1 MAYIFD
7 PIQNT
12 FIDDEDTSL
21 GNKLALNTDEFQKL
35 LDIPGVF
42 KASDAPQPPVRP
54 DVQEIELFNRF
65 NRENPE
71 KKTEGGNKLQSKEF
85 LLADATTEMDQA
97 PDSFL
102 RPKRFDIIEGKEL
115 PAETLEDF
123 DVAFRKPNAKGGR
136 VNLQAGTNV
145 MTLNPVFP
153 EKSTNFMLDEP
164 KLIDVPGGFIL
175 PAGISLGAKRLS
187 DIFFS

>member
-21 GNKLALNTDEFQKL
+21 GNKLQLNE
-35 LDIPGVF
+35 V
-42 KASDAPQPPVRP
+42 
-54 DVQEIELFNRF
+54 
-65 NRENPE
+65 
-71 KKTEGGNKLQSKEF
+71 

-136 VNLQAGTNV
+136 VNLNTGSG
-145 MTLNPVFP
+145 LP
-153 EKSTNFMLDEP
+153 EAT
-164 KLIDVPGGFIL
+164 GL
-175 PAGISLGAKRLS
+175 P
-187 DIFFS
+187 

>member
-65 NRENPE
+65 NR
-71 KKTEGGNKLQSKEF
+71 KQSSRNNRRGF
-85 LLADATTEMDQA
+85 CT
-97 PDSFL
+97 S
-102 RPKRFDIIEGKEL
+102 
-115 PAETLEDF
+115 
-123 DVAFRKPNAKGGR
+123 
-136 VNLQAGTNV
+136 NL
-145 MTLNPVFP
+145 
-153 EKSTNFMLDEP
+153 
-164 KLIDVPGGFIL
+164 
-175 PAGISLGAKRLS
+175 ISH
-187 DIFFS
+187 

>member
-115 PAETLEDF
+115 PAETLEDRMVHGITF
-123 DVAFRKPNAKGGR
+123 ASLSAIGPISGTKGYAER
-136 VNLQAGTNV
+136 AIDKV
-145 MTLNPVFP
+145 
-153 EKSTNFMLDEP
+153 LDYRSKTKFLKE
-164 KLIDVPGGFIL
+164 L
-175 PAGISLGAKRLS
+175 
-187 DIFFS
+187 